1 MDIARKNVGRNK
13 KIRNLIYSL
22 VGLAV
27 IVSITVGLSKLKPA
41 APTVDKATIWVDKVK
56 RGAMLR
62 QVRGLGTLVPENI
75 RFIPATTQGRVEKII
90 VRPGTEVTPNS
101 ILMVLSNPELEQSVQ
116 DVDLQLKG
124 AEAEYK
130 NLQVKLESQQ
140 LDQSAVAASVKADLN
155 QAKLQ
160 ADANEEL
167 YKKGLLSEVLYKVS
181 KNKAEELT
189 TRYEIEQK
197 RIAISSEAT
206 KAQLATQQA
215 KIDQLRAL
223 YQLRRNQLDSLNVRA
238 GSAGVLQQLS
248 VEVGQQVTIATNL
261 ARVANPS
268 KLKAELKIPETQ
280 AKDVQIG
287 QKASIDTRN
296 GVISGQ
302 VSRID
307 PAVLQGTVTVDI
319 TLMDELPKGARP
331 DLSVDG
337 TIELENLVDILYVG
351 RPVHGQSNSTIA
363 VFKVDPT
370 GKEANRI
377 QVKLGRSSVNTI
389 EVLEGLSVDDQIIL
403 SDMSNWDAYNHIRL
417 N

>member
-1 MDIARKNVGRNK
+1 MDIVRKNVGRNR

-41 APTVDKATIWVDKVK
+41 APGVDKATIWVDKVK
-56 RGAMLR
+56 RGSMLR
-62 QVRGLGTLVPENI
+62 QVRGLGTLVPEDV

-90 VRPGTEVTPNS
+90 IRPGTEVTPDS

-124 AEAEYK
+124 AEAEYT
-130 NLQVKLESQQ
+130 NLRVKLESQQ

-160 ADANEEL
+160 ADANDEL
-167 YKKGLLSEVLYKVS
+167 YKKGLLAELLYKVS
-181 KNKAEELT
+181 KNKAEELS

-206 KAQLATQQA
+206 KAQLASQQA

-238 GSAGVLQQLS
+238 GIAGVLQQLS

-261 ARVANPS
+261 ARVANPK

-280 AKDVQIG
+280 AKDIQIG
-287 QKASIDTRN
+287 QHASIDTRN
-296 GVISGQ
+296 GIISGQ

-307 PAVLQGTVTVDI
+307 PAVLQGTVTVDVI
-319 TLMDELPKGARP
+319 FTEALPKGARP

-337 TIELENLVDILYVG
+337 TVELENLVDILYVG
-351 RPVHGQSNSTIA
+351 RPIHGQANSSIGI
-363 VFKVDPT
+363 FKLDPS
-370 GKEANRI
+370 GKEATRV

-389 EVLEGLSVDDQIIL
+389 EVLEGLSVDDQVIL